1 MRTDWRNMNTFTMN
15 DLGHLI
21 AQLWRNKWLI
31 LFVTLAGL
39 TAGMALTVNDEP
51 EINYR
56 ATSSVCVTY
65 TTYQE
70 QMRGSS
76 VITSYSELVASQL
89 VCRRAADLLEGSGLS
104 PADIRGMIDNSVSS
118 NSYIMNISATS
129 VEPQGAITVAN
140 AVAEAFVEEVSTV
153 SGNNTLQILDVAHS
167 TVSIES
173 GVSVI
178 LIAAALGPFIIVC
191 VWIALREV
199 YNGKVRFLSQCAAEK
214 EELLGVLPDVK

>member
-1 MRTDWRNMNTFTMN
+1 MNEFTLN
-15 DLGHLI
+15 DFGHLLV
-21 AQLWRNKWLI
+21 QLWRNKWLI
-31 LFVTLAGL
+31 LFITLAGFA
-39 TAGMALTVNDEP
+39 AGMAFTINYEP

-56 ATSSVCVTY
+56 ATASVCVTY

-76 VITSYSELVASQL
+76 VITSYSELVTSQL

-104 PADIRGMIDNSVSS
+104 PDDIRSMIDNSVSS
-118 NSYIMNISATS
+118 NSYIMTINATYAD
-129 VEPQGAITVAN
+129 PQRAITVAN
-140 AVAEAFVEEVSTV
+140 AVAQAFTEEVSTV

-173 GVSVI
+173 NANIV
-178 LIAAALGPFIIVC
+178 LFAAALVPFFITC
-191 VWIALREV
+191 VWIAFREV
-199 YNGKVRFLSQCAAEK
+199 FNGKVRFLSQCAADK